1 MKSGISRSSK
11 QSRQKKKKRF
21 ELVRTSHCTNC
32 LEHTLIS
39 NVQPV
44 RVACVDNDIIRLYTK
59 TKLISVHRHLTYDHR
74 AVVRRAVVR
83 RTADLL
89 MDDHQLDHRHRV
101 IHIVQDVQTNLRR
114 NLPRQLQG
122 VGVLLINTNL
132 VQHKPIQSDQTNR
145 PNLNDQGRID

>member
-11 QSRQKKKKRF
+11 QSRQKQKRF

-32 LEHTLIS
+32 LEDTLIS

-44 RVACVDNDIIRLYTK
+44 RVACVDNNIIRLYTK
-59 TKLISVHRHLTYDHR
+59 TKLISVHRHLTYYHR
-74 AVVRRAVVR
+74 AVVRRAVDR

-114 NLPRQLQG
+114 NLPRHLQG

-132 VQHKPIQSDQTNR
+132 VQHEPIQSDQMNH
-145 PNLNDQGRID
+145 PNLNNQGRID